1 MDTSL
6 PGSATL
12 HPLACV
18 TENVRAITRIPGL
31 KAKEDKK
38 ARNHA
43 GVSIG
48 FDM

>member
-1 MDTSL
+1 MCNHTNPRL
-6 PGSATL
+6 KAK
-12 HPLACV
+12 
-18 TENVRAITRIPGL
+18 EEKRNVRAITRIPGL

-48 FDM
+48 VDM